1 MLSAHTVGEI
11 TLSISTVV
19 YVIWFLPQ
27 IRENYQRKSTEGLSL
42 WMHGLLLL
50 GYTIDLMY
58 GFGRHM
64 QWQYRLVTIVGLIC
78 LLIQHVQFARYDLKS
93 KTEYWNYIAL
103 TCLVVIVLSYAILNI
118 TVFHHGK
125 WYYTMT
131 GYIESACYFSYMFPQ
146 IIKIYR
152 QKSTE
157 GLSKLFIAF
166 SIVLSVLDFISALT
180 LHWAIPSLLMPSVD
194 IFKKSI
200 VVFQMFYYGDK
211 PIVAEKE
218 AT

>member
-1 MLSAHTVGEI
+1 MISFHTVGEI

-19 YVIWFLPQ
+19 YIIWFLPQ
-27 IRENYQRKSTEGLSL
+27 IWENYQRKSTEGLSL

-93 KTEYWNYIAL
+93 KTDYWNYITL
-103 TCLVVIVLSYAILNI
+103 TCLVVTVLLYAILNI

-131 GYIESACYFSYMFPQ
+131 GYVESLCYFSYMFPQ
-146 IIKIYR
+146 IIKNYR
-152 QKSTE
+152 AKSTE
-157 GLSKLFIAF
+157 GLSKLFVAF
-166 SIVLSVLDFISALT
+166 SILLTVLDFTSALT
-180 LHWAIPSLLMPSVD
+180 LHWALPSLLMPSVD
-194 IFKKSI
+194 IFKKLI
-200 VVFQMFYYGDK
+200 VVFQMVYYGYSFRK
-211 PIVAEKE
+211 K
-218 AT
+218 